1 MKYMAAATRGVGHRD
16 ALDLEAY
23 LRRIGYSGSLQP
35 VPAVL
40 EAIHLAHATHIPFE
54 NLDILLGRPIAL
66 DLASLQAKLVAGG
79 RGGYCFE
86 QNLLFS
92 AMLQRLGFAVT
103 HLAARVIYPSGR
115 KLPRTHILLRVDV
128 AGAAW
133 LADVGFGLEGLLLPV
148 PFVGGRE
155 ARQFGWTYR
164 AVEAN
169 GEWTLQSLRNG
180 AWTDLYAFSL
190 EPQLAVD
197 FEPANHYTATHPDSR
212 FVRTLTVQLPTPEVR
227 YRLRNRELVLD
238 RGGTVTRRELADDDE
253 LLSVLADVFGL
264 RFPAGTRFGYRE
276 DASRGATY
284 TGTSFNM
291 TGGANES

>member
-1 MKYMAAATRGVGHRD
+1 MKRVNSGMPAARELE

-23 LRRIGYSGSLQP
+23 LERIGYSGSLQP
-35 VPAVL
+35 LLVVL

-54 NLDILLGRPIAL
+54 NLDILLQRPISL
-66 DLASLQAKLVAGG
+66 DLARLQAKLVAER

-92 AMLQRLGFAVT
+92 AVLQRLGFAVT
-103 HLAARVIYPSGR
+103 QLAARVIYPSGR
-115 KLPRTHILLRVDV
+115 MLPRTHIVLLVDV
-128 AGAAW
+128 EGATW

-148 PFVGGRE
+148 PFGGGRE

-164 AVEAN
+164 VVEAN

-180 AWTDLYAFSL
+180 SWRNLYTFLVA
-190 EPQLAVD
+190 PQLAVD

-227 YRLRNRELVLD
+227 YRLRNRELLLD
-238 RGGTVTRRELADDDE
+238 RGGTVTRRMLADDDE
-253 LLSVLADVFGL
+253 LLAVLAETFGL
-264 RFPAGTRFGYRE
+264 RFPAGTRFRYRE
-276 DASRGATY
+276 DA
-284 TGTSFNM
+284 
-291 TGGANES
+291 